1 VNTATTKKIELSV
14 IIPVTEQRYDPVST
28 VYHEYK
34 RVIKSTGKTFEFIY
48 VLDGDYPE
56 VLKEL
61 NQLQETDSI
70 TVVTLAKWFGETT
83 ALNAGFNQAAGDI
96 FLTLPAYQQIEA
108 DGIPGIIKSL
118 EVSDMVLANRSP
130 RGDSII
136 NRMQA
141 RLFNFLLR
149 FSTDLKINDAGCSV
163 RAFTRKI
170 VENVQLYGDLHRFF
184 PVIAHQQGYRII
196 ETNVAQAKQDKH
208 RRIYSPGLYVRRLL
222 DLLTIFFLVKFTK
235 KPLRFFGLVG
245 TTLFASGLFITLFLV
260 AQRLFFDMALAD
272 RPALI
277 LSSLLVVLGVQIIAI
292 GLIGEIIIFTHAKK
306 LKEYKIDKI
315 IHSPTTPANA

>member
-1 VNTATTKKIELSV
+1 MNTATTEKIELSV
-14 IIPVTEQRYDPVST
+14 IIPITERYDPVSEL
-28 VYHEYK
+28 YHEYK
-34 RVIKSTGKTFEFIY
+34 RAIESTGKNFQFIY
-48 VLDGDYPE
+48 VLDGEHPK

-61 NQLQETDSI
+61 NRLQETDSI
-70 TVVTLAKWFGETT
+70 TVITLAKWFGETT
-83 ALNAGFNQAAGDI
+83 ALNAAFAQASGDI
-96 FLTLPAYQQIEA
+96 FLTLPAYQQIEV
-108 DGIPGIIKSL
+108 DEIPKIITAL
-118 EVSDMVLANRSP
+118 EGCDMVLARRNP

-149 FSTDLKINDAGCSV
+149 FSTDLQINDAGCSV
-163 RAFTRKI
+163 RAFTRSI
-170 VENVQLYGDLHRFF
+170 VEEVHLYGDLHRFF
-184 PVIAHQQGYRII
+184 PVIAHQQGYRVM
-196 ETNVAQAKQDKH
+196 ETNVAQAKEDKH

-245 TTLFASGLFITLFLV
+245 TTLFTFGLAGTFLLI
-260 AQRLFFDMALAD
+260 AQRLFFETSLAD

-277 LSSLLVVLGVQIIAI
+277 LSSLLIVLGVQIIAI
-292 GLIGEIIIFTHAKK
+292 GLIGEIIIFTHAKE

-315 IHSPTTPANA
+315 IN

>member
-1 VNTATTKKIELSV
+1 MNTATTEKIELS
-14 IIPVTEQRYDPVST
+14 IIVPVTERYDPVSEL
-28 VYHEYK
+28 YHEYK
-34 RVIKSTGKTFEFIY
+34 RAIESTGKSFEFIY
-48 VLDGDYPE
+48 VLDGEHPK

-70 TVVTLAKWFGETT
+70 TVITLAKWFGETT
-83 ALNAGFNQAAGDI
+83 ALNAAFGQASGDV
-96 FLTLPAYQQIEA
+96 FLTLPAYQQIEV
-108 DGIPGIIKSL
+108 DGIPEIINSL
-118 EVSDMVLANRSP
+118 EDCDMVLARRCPRS
-130 RGDSII
+130 DSII
-136 NRMQA
+136 NRVQA

-149 FSTDLKINDAGCSV
+149 FSTDLQINDAGCSV

-170 VENVQLYGDLHRFF
+170 VEDVQLYGDLHRFF
-184 PVIAHQQGYRII
+184 PVIAHQQGYRVI
-196 ETNVAQAKQDKH
+196 ETDVAQAKADKH

-245 TTLFASGLFITLFLV
+245 TTLFAFGLMGTLFLV
-260 AQRLFFDMALAD
+260 TQRLFFDMSLAD

-292 GLIGEIIIFTHAKK
+292 GLIGEIIIFTHAKE

-315 IHSPTTPANA
+315 IN